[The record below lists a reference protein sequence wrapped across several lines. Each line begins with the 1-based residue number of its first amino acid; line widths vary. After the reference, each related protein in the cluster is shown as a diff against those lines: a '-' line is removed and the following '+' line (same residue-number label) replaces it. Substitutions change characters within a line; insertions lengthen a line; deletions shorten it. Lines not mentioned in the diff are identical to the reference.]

1 MEYDVAI
8 IGGGPAGYSAA
19 ESLMKAGKSVVLFE
33 KENMGG
39 VCLNEGC
46 IPTKTLL
53 YSAKLLEGAKLNSK
67 YGIITPAVSFDFS
80 KIMSRK
86 SKVVRKLV
94 LGVKTKL
101 KSPLI
106 EIINGEATICT
117 PHLITCDEQAYSCKS
132 LLLCMG
138 SSTAIPPIDGLD
150 QVGYWTHKEALSA
163 KEVPASLLIMGGG
176 VIGMELAAFY
186 NAMGTAITVVEMLPE
201 IVTGMDVELSAL
213 LRETYSKKG
222 IKFLLSTRVTSVKSV
237 DNSIEVTCQ
246 TGEGIQSLVVDKLLV
261 STGRRANNNGGGL
274 QSLSLERTDKH
285 HLVVDKHMETS
296 IKGVYACGDI
306 TGQSMLA
313 HTATREAD
321 VAVHAIL
328 GIPDEMSYTAIPAV
342 VYTHPEFSA
351 VGATEDYLLQNNIPY
366 RCVKIPM
373 SFSGRFVVENEGAN
387 GVCKLLIG
395 EDSVLLG
402 AHLLGGPSSELISI
416 AAMVIEQQM
425 TLNDWKRMV
434 FPHPS
439 VSEIFKE
446 AINTIN

>member
-1 MEYDVAI
+1 D
-8 IGGGPAGYSAA
+8 
-19 ESLMKAGKSVVLFE
+19 
-33 KENMGG
+33 
-39 VCLNEGC
+39 
-46 IPTKTLL
+46 
-53 YSAKLLEGAKLNSK
+53 
-67 YGIITPAVSFDFS
+67 
-80 KIMSRK
+80 
-86 SKVVRKLV
+86 
-94 LGVKTKL
+94 
-101 KSPLI
+101 
-106 EIINGEATICT
+106 
-117 PHLITCDEQAYSCKS
+117 
-132 LLLCMG
+132 
-138 SSTAIPPIDGLD
+138 
-150 QVGYWTHKEALSA
+150 
-163 KEVPASLLIMGGG
+163 
-176 VIGMELAAFY
+176 
-186 NAMGTAITVVEMLPE
+186 
-201 IVTGMDVELSAL
+201 
-213 LRETYSKKG
+213 
-222 IKFLLSTRVTSVKSV
+222 
-237 DNSIEVTCQ
+237 
-246 TGEGIQSLVVDKLLV
+246 
-261 STGRRANNNGGGL
+261 
-274 QSLSLERTDKH
+274 

-313 HTATREAD
+313 HTAIREAD

-328 GIPDEMSYTAIPAV
+328 GIPDEMSYTTIPAV

-395 EDSVLLG
+395 EDTVLLG

-425 TLNDWKRMV
+425 TLSDWKRMV